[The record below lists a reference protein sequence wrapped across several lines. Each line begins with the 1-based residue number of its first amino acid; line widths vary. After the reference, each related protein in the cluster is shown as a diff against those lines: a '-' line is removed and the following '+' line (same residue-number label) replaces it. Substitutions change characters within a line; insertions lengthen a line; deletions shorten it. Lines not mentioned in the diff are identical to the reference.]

1 MPHRDGVFRSPMKG
15 TEMQKKIMP
24 LLQLLILIAICP
36 AVSAQTAPAKKPAPA
51 KHPAATKQPP
61 ATAPPVSEAE
71 KKNIQA
77 YIELL
82 RTNVRQ
88 EKSQLMGE
96 VMLLDVEDAKKF
108 WPIYSDYNDELAKV
122 NNLRS
127 DNIQEYART
136 YTSMTDEKADEL
148 IKRALDYHKQRS
160 ELLGK
165 YYDRF
170 KQELGAITAARFVQ
184 VEHQL
189 LMIIDLQIASSLP
202 IVGQQ

>member
-1 MPHRDGVFRSPMKG
+1 MHKR
-15 TEMQKKIMP
+15 IMP
-24 LLQLLILIAICP
+24 LLQLLVLVSICP
-36 AVSAQTAPAKKPAPA
+36 TMLAQAPQTKKPAPA
-51 KHPAATKQPP
+51 KQPSAAKQAP
-61 ATAPPVSEAE
+61 ATELPTTEAE
-71 KKNIQA
+71 EKNIQA

>member
-1 MPHRDGVFRSPMKG
+1 LV
-15 TEMQKKIMP
+15 
-24 LLQLLILIAICP
+24 AICP
-36 AVSAQTAPAKKPAPA
+36 SVLAQATQMKKPAP
-51 KHPAATKQPP
+51 PPKQPP
-61 ATAPPVSEAE
+61 ATQPPTTDAE

-82 RTNVRQ
+82 RSNVRQ

-96 VMLLDVEDAKKF
+96 VMLLNVEDAKKF
-108 WPIYSDYNDELAKV
+108 WPIYSDYNDELSKV

-148 IKRALDYHKQRS
+148 IKRALDYQKQRS

-184 VEHQL
+184 VENQL
-189 LMIIDLQIASSLP
+189 LLIIDLQIASSLP